1 MKGKPNNIIS
11 EKAGFLFED
20 TSDINVEVQQ
30 YDITYK
36 LTVCR
41 LWDIFIQFLGAL
53 SNTGEHLYFFFFST
67 GTWILHEFCW
77 PE

>member
-11 EKAGFLFED
+11 EKAIFC
-20 TSDINVEVQQ
+20 SDINVEVQQ
-30 YDITYK
+30 YDIFCK

-67 GTWILHEFCW
+67 ETWILHEFCW